1 MPARDPIYDPGH
13 AISGRATGA
22 AVTAFRFVMVAATKP
37 DGEPTPIK
45 HALAAKWP
53 IGVVADAGVQ
63 DGPPIP
69 VYGTGFVCTVLAG
82 GTGVTAGEAV
92 EVLDTGT
99 IQDLASGHKVGVA
112 ISTAAAAAYALVRV
126 SI

>member
-1 MPARDPIYDPGH
+1 MALCIPHYDP
-13 AISGRATGA
+13 AQSITGRATGA
-22 AVTAFRFVMVAATKP
+22 AIVGSRFVMVAATKV

-45 HALAAKWP
+45 HALAAKYP
-53 IGVVADAGVQ
+53 LGVAAEDKADGGDTA
-63 DGPPIP
+63 
-69 VYGTGFVCTVLAG
+69 VYGDGFVVDVLAG

-112 ISTAAAAAYALVRV
+112 ITTAAAAAYAKIRV
-126 SI
+126 TL